1 MIESEPILNYLK
13 VHFGHIS
20 KSDRETWSLCGAERT
35 DCLSILHLCDTTTM
49 SVYCCFLAIAHGVSK
64 SKSTQQTTGER
75 NESKEKEKQRYNWI
89 KAAVNRLSN
98 NWVIG
103 CRIKSCSCGRDN
115 VTARWRTENHAV
127 FFFLFLYPNYASE
140 FYLFQ
145 SALCYNEIECKPVHY
160 RLISQLF
167 EIDNRSFCDGDSRHL
182 DSYVAGDDDDDKKKK
197 PPRHSPA
204 LALPKY
210 RRKHLNILLW

>member
-127 FFFLFLYPNYASE
+127 FFFN
-140 FYLFQ
+140 FYIRIMPANSIYFNQ
-145 SALCYNEIECKPVHY
+145 LCVIMKLSVNQYIIGWSLNCS
-160 RLISQLF
+160 RLTTDHFVMETVDIWTATLP
-167 EIDNRSFCDGDSRHL
+167 
-182 DSYVAGDDDDDKKKK
+182 AMMMMTKKKK